1 MILSDKTI
9 EKLLAEGSL
18 AIEPLEPEQIQPASV
33 DIRLGDT
40 FGIVEDTPSGIVGL
54 EDEIAYK
61 TIRTDRYILLPG
73 QFVLAT
79 TMEYVRLG
87 ADLTAFVEGRSSLGR
102 MGLFVQNA
110 GWVDPGFEGEITLEL
125 FNANRCALELR
136 SGRRVG
142 QLVFAQLDEAAKN
155 PYAGKY
161 QGQRG
166 ATGSRVYLD
175 PGGSALAQARPVDL
189 RAHRRLPCRSAPVSA
204 ALLLAVDVLRFF
216 RSGGLDLLNFNLVC
230 DTFAPFR
237 VGA

>member
-125 FNANRCALELR
+125 R

-175 PGGSALAQARPVDL
+175 PEAAR
-189 RAHRRLPCRSAPVSA
+189 
-204 ALLLAVDVLRFF
+204 
-216 RSGGLDLLNFNLVC
+216 
-230 DTFAPFR
+230 
-237 VGA
+237 